1 MNCQKKEK
9 NHTGNG
15 KIKSQRGGPVD
26 FFVNHRIKWP
36 HEYVLA
42 GQNKDRITYNQLT
55 PLQWMTGFC
64 RSMREETNMQIKEH
78 MLDYV
83 INLLEDANDFSWA
96 SIKASHAVLLCR
108 MEQGEVVGWSDVE
121 KIDCI
126 RRAHAQR
133 HISQQ
138 SAQGK
143 THEKNGKQPT
153 KFVACVY
160 FNKNMCSQTKQ
171 IMKPKVS
178 MIGIFLRRVG
188 KWMVK
193 RIRINRWIAED
204 QRQKMNEAGHVENSS
219 SCPEN

>member
-1 MNCQKKEK
+1 
-9 NHTGNG
+9 
-15 KIKSQRGGPVD
+15 
-26 FFVNHRIKWP
+26 
-36 HEYVLA
+36 
-42 GQNKDRITYNQLT
+42 
-55 PLQWMTGFC
+55 
-64 RSMREETNMQIKEH
+64 MQIKEH

-96 SIKASHAVLLCR
+96 STKASHAVFLCQ

-121 KIDCI
+121 KIDRI

-143 THEKNGKQPT
+143 AHEKNGKQPT

-160 FNKNMCSQTKQ
+160 FNKNMCSQTKR

-178 MIGIFLRRVG
+178 IIGIFVRCVG
-188 KWMVK
+188 KRIVK
-193 RIRINRWIAED
+193 CIHIHRWIAED
-204 QRQKMNEAGHVENSS
+204 QRQKTNEAGHVENSS
-219 SCPEN
+219 SCLEN